1 MAMNSTCM
9 SNNLTIA
16 SWNINGL
23 GDKCRDD
30 FFISCINY
38 DINILLETWKGTDN
52 ELNMPDFNVLQKC
65 RKKKRRSRRFSGG
78 IIICYKSKLHNGI
91 TELNNITTSLN
102 RLWFKLDKQFFG
114 LEKDLYVCACYIPPS
129 SSPYYDDDFQ
139 KLENEILNISDKGD
153 VLIVGD
159 LNARVANKLDFIDNE
174 DRIHD
179 NLLDILP
186 TDYIHDYYLNRNSI
200 DTIFNSQGQ
209 QLLDLCIASQLR
221 ILNGRFLGDAL
232 GNMTCFKPNGAST
245 VDYALASVGLM
256 KAVNYF
262 QTLNPSYLSDHVQIV
277 VHLKCN
283 LAGIL
288 EPSNDLNSN
297 KINSSYKWENISK
310 EKMLIALEQNDVKE
324 SIINFENTSFTKDN
338 TGIEMAGEQLND
350 IFQTLSSR
358 SCKLVK
364 LYKKKKETK
373 KEKTLGGQRITGS
386 QTYCISYRESFTK
399 TAI

>member
-1 MAMNSTCM
+1 M
-9 SNNLTIA
+9 
-16 SWNINGL
+16 
-23 GDKCRDD
+23 
-30 FFISCINY
+30 
-38 DINILLETWKGTDN
+38 
-52 ELNMPDFNVLQKC
+52 
-65 RKKKRRSRRFSGG
+65 
-78 IIICYKSKLHNGI
+78 
-91 TELNNITTSLN
+91 
-102 RLWFKLDKQFFG
+102 
-114 LEKDLYVCACYIPPS
+114 
-129 SSPYYDDDFQ
+129 
-139 KLENEILNISDKGD
+139 
-153 VLIVGD
+153 LIVGD

-364 LYKKKKETK
+364 VYKKKKETK